1 MNKNRNWYRNIGKS
15 EHEDPSPTETR
26 REGFPE
32 RYSRSWRLAERE
44 RPVSVPIT
52 VFVQSNLTNQKVYLL
67 VVFDHNLY
75 FFASHI
81 GIYLRVIHNR
91 QCFFPVYIF
100 QEFIPIPEVHTIYS
114 IPCFIC

>member
-32 RYSRSWRLAERE
+32 RYSRSWRLAEGE

-52 VFVQSNLTNQKVYLL
+52 FFVQSNLTNQKVYFLNIVKVPDHIFNCL
-67 VVFDHNLY
+67 HVVIAFCDD
-75 FFASHI
+75 F
-81 GIYLRVIHNR
+81 
-91 QCFFPVYIF
+91 
-100 QEFIPIPEVHTIYS
+100 
-114 IPCFIC
+114 